1 MARKRDYYEVLGVER
16 DASADEI
23 KSAYRKLAFKHHPDR
38 NEGDRGA
45 EEQFK
50 EASEAYEVLSD
61 EQKRTIYDRFGH
73 QGAAASAAGT
83 GPGGPFGPFG
93 PNASINDIFG
103 DIFGEVFGGG
113 QRRRPARNRGAD
125 LRYNLELSFEQ
136 AAFGCETRVRV
147 PRLKSCERCH
157 GTGSKS
163 KGAKTC
169 PTCGGSGQQRYQQGF
184 FAVARTC
191 SRCSGVGSILVDP
204 CDECRGEGR
213 IEGMTDVVIRVPP
226 GLDTGS
232 RLRLGGE
239 GEAGERGGPSGD
251 LYVVL
256 SVRDHPIFKR
266 DEQNVLLDL
275 PISFTQAALGAEVEV
290 PTLDGKV
297 KLKVPAGTQSG
308 RTFRLR
314 EKGIPSP
321 NGHRRGDQL
330 VQVHLETPSKLSKE
344 QKELLEKFAKLS
356 GEEQQPASR
365 GFFDKV
371 KELFG

>member
-1 MARKRDYYEVLGVER
+1 MASKRDYYEVLGVER
-16 DASADEI
+16 DASAEEI
-23 KSAYRKLAFKHHPDR
+23 KVAYRKLAFKHHPDR
-38 NEGDRGA
+38 NEGNRAA

-61 EQKRTIYDRFGH
+61 SQKRTIYDRFGH
-73 QGAAASAAGT
+73 QGAAASAAGA
-83 GPGGPFGPFG
+83 GGPFGPFG
-93 PNASINDIFG
+93 ANASINDIFG

-113 QRRRPARNRGAD
+113 SPRRRPVRNRGAD

-147 PRLKSCERCH
+147 PRLRGCEKCH

-163 KGAKTC
+163 KGARTC
-169 PTCGGSGQQRYQQGF
+169 TTCGGSGQQRYQQGF

-191 SRCSGVGSILVDP
+191 SRCNGAGSILVDP
-204 CDECRGEGR
+204 CDDCRGEGR
-213 IEGMTDVVIRVPP
+213 VEGMTDVVIRVPP

-256 SVRDHPIFKR
+256 SVREHSIFKR

-275 PISFTQAALGAEVEV
+275 PVSFTQAALGAEVDV

-308 RTFRLR
+308 RVFRLR

-330 VQVHLETPSKLSKE
+330 VKVHLETPSKLTKE
-344 QKELLEKFAKLS
+344 QKELLERFAKLS
-356 GEEQQPASR
+356 GEEQHPQSR
-365 GFFDKV
+365 GFFEKV
-371 KELFG
+371 RELFE